1 MENQM
6 KDVAQEEA
14 KEVLALDIVEKV
26 EPLTE
31 ETKDF
36 TAYAQEYGE
45 KLTATAKQAQEYL
58 TERISIAGDKL
69 KELQEKDL
77 SEVAEEAKE
86 YARKKP
92 VQALAL
98 SAAAGFLLG
107 VLIKSAGRK

>member
-6 KDVAQEEA
+6 NNVAQNEV
-14 KEVLALDIVEKV
+14 KEVLALDVVEKI
-26 EPLTE
+26 EPMTE
-31 ETKDF
+31 EAKDF
-36 TAYAQEYGE
+36 SAYAQEYGE
-45 KLTATAKQAQEYL
+45 KLSVTAKQAQEYL
-58 TERISIAGDKL
+58 TARIGVAGDKL

-77 SEVAEEAKE
+77 GQVADEAKE

-92 VQALAL
+92 VQALAI

>member
-1 MENQM
+1 MENQ
-6 KDVAQEEA
+6 VNNVEEA
-14 KEVLALDIVEKV
+14 KEQIVALDVVEKV

-36 TAYAQEYGE
+36 SALAQEYGE
-45 KLTATAKQAQEYL
+45 KLTTAAKQAQEYL
-58 TERISIAGDKL
+58 TERISVAGDKL

-92 VQALAL
+92 VQALAI
-98 SAAAGFLLG
+98 SAAAGFILG
-107 VLIKSAGRK
+107 VIIKSAGRK